1 MIMTNKERKVKDSKT
16 TIKVR
21 ASIEMNVEV
30 PQNVKNPTKFAISTM
45 ENEIECSIVRQSFDY
60 DDFNYEVLEINN
72 ESSVEEKVSYT
83 DKEI

>member
-1 MIMTNKERKVKDSKT
+1 MITVDKERKVKDNKT
-16 TIKVR
+16 TVKIR

-30 PQNVKNPTKFAISTM
+30 PQNVKNPTEFAVSTM
-45 ENEIECSIVRQSFDY
+45 KDEIECGIVRQSFDY

-72 ESSVEEKVSYT
+72 ESSIEEKVNYI